1 MDAKTIFNDRRA
13 VGSFD
18 TSKKVAQSVIKD
30 IVDMAVLAPSAFN
43 LQPWRIIVVQSD
55 EKKQSLYELA
65 NKQDKVLEASAN
77 LILVGNKEGYS
88 TRNPVWNEFYE
99 TVGKNEEVLKATQ
112 GAAAYLYG
120 SSDEGKLKFA
130 ESNVGLFGMALIIA
144 AKEHGVDTH
153 PMSGLDFGG
162 IHKAFDLAPEEVVVM
177 NIAIGYAK
185 TDAAKHPRRARR
197 GFEDIATTV

>member
-1 MDAKTIFNDRRA
+1 MDAKTIFNERRA

-18 TSKKVAQSVIKD
+18 TTKKVAQSVIKE
-30 IVDMAVLAPSAFN
+30 IVNMAVLAPSAFN

-55 EKKQSLYELA
+55 EKKQSLFELA
-65 NKQDKVLEASAN
+65 NKQEKVLEASAN
-77 LILVGNKEGYS
+77 LILVGNKEGYAAS
-88 TRNPVWNEFYE
+88 NPVWNEFFE

-120 SSDEGKLKFA
+120 SSEEGKSKFA
-130 ESNVGLFGMALIIA
+130 ESNVGLLAMALMIA
-144 AKEHGVDTH
+144 AKEYGVDTH

-162 IHKAFDLAPEEVVVM
+162 VHKAFDLAPEEVVVM

-185 TDAAKHPRRARR
+185 SDAEFHPRRPRR
-197 GFEDIATTV
+197 GFEDIVTTV